1 VDELEERH
9 QALVERDRR
18 IGLEA
23 EADAAR
29 AHAARL
35 EAKLAVAQQRLD
47 RKNERIRQLSA
58 RVKVLEDAAPGFGLG
73 TRLTRAV
80 RRR

>member
-1 VDELEERH
+1 VDDLEERH
-9 QALVERDRR
+9 AALVERDRL

-47 RKNERIRQLSA
+47 RKNERIKQLA
-58 RVKVLEDAAPGFGLG
+58 TRVKELEEAATGSGLG
-73 TRLTRAV
+73 TRLSRAV
-80 RRR
+80 RRG

>member
-1 VDELEERH
+1 MDDLEERH
-9 QALVERDRR
+9 AALVERDRL

-47 RKNERIRQLSA
+47 RKNERIKQLST
-58 RVKVLEDAAPGFGLG
+58 RLKELEEGTPDSGLG
-73 TRLTRAV
+73 TRLSRAV